1 MKTIT
6 FYSYKGGVGR
16 SLALANIASHL
27 TKYNKQVCLLDFD
40 LEAPGLHFKF
50 ADQLKNQRRGID
62 KGIVDYIYEFSNTG
76 IIPDRISE
84 FSLSFLSTA
93 QAYITLIPAGNINS
107 PDYWK
112 KLSNINWYNLLY
124 GSSAGLYF
132 LLDLKQKIQKELS
145 PDYLLIDSRTGIT
158 EMSGITLSLLAD
170 TVVVIAANN
179 KENIEGAKKVIKSIS
194 DPINSIVGK
203 PPEVHFVLSRVPFG
217 DTSPEDK
224 GKEQNLIAKIKREFE
239 GRIDDILVLHS
250 DRDLEENEQIKIG
263 FSKGDLVAPISR
275 DYIRLFDKL
284 IQKDLREDDI
294 NRFDIVREGERLYQ
308 KAQTEPVWSN
318 KLKYIDQAINQ
329 TTFHEAN
336 TNFYNTE
343 FLLYRISIYEKLG
356 DWKKV
361 IENCDLVIAQDTS
374 NVLAYESR
382 GWAQL
387 KMNDHDAAKSTFDDI
402 LDTHKN
408 RISAKLGLADILTL
422 EKNYEGARAYY
433 NEVIR
438 ADLENPAGYVG
449 RAKIELLMGEIKP
462 ALEDTYQALM
472 LNADY
477 AEAFLTLAEINAQ
490 RQDFNE
496 FYLNFEKA
504 LKLDQ
509 LLVISALLQKEF
521 YLQFLTDSRFVKIME
536 KYSIDVD
543 LNKNELPRF

>member
-50 ADQLKNQRRGID
+50 AAQLKNQRREIE

-76 IIPDRISE
+76 VIPDHISE
-84 FSLSFLSTA
+84 FSTSFLSTA

-107 PDYWK
+107 SEYWK

-124 GSSAGLYF
+124 GSSDGLYF

-179 KENIEGAKKVIKSIS
+179 KENIEGAKKVIRSIS
-194 DPINSIVGK
+194 DPKNTIVGK
-203 PPEVHFVLSRVPFG
+203 SPDVIFVLSRVPFT
-217 DTSPEDK
+217 DLPEDK
-224 GKEQNLIAKIKREFE
+224 GKEQNLLTKIKREFE
-239 GRIDDILVLHS
+239 GKIDDIIVLHS
-250 DRDLEENEQIKIG
+250 DRELEENEQIKIG
-263 FSKGDLVAPISR
+263 FMKGDLIAPISR
-275 DYIRLFDKL
+275 DYIKLFERLTQGELK
-284 IQKDLREDDI
+284 QDDI
-294 NRFDIVREGERLYQ
+294 NRFNIVRDGERLYQ
-308 KAQTEPVWSN
+308 KAQAEPVWIT
-318 KLKYIDQAINQ
+318 KLKYIDEAVEL
-329 TTFHEAN
+329 TTFQEAN
-336 TNFYNTE
+336 SKFYNIE
-343 FLLYRISIYEKLG
+343 FLLYRLSIYEKLRE
-356 DWKKV
+356 WKNV
-361 IENCDLVIAQDTS
+361 IENCDLIIAQDTS

-387 KMNDHDAAKSTFDDI
+387 KLNDREAAKSTFYNI
-402 LDTHKN
+402 LYTHKN
-408 RISAKLGLADILTL
+408 RISAKLGLADILVY

-449 RAKIELLMGEIKP
+449 RANIELLMGEIKP
-462 ALEDTYQALM
+462 ALEDAYQALM

-477 AEAFLTLAEINAQ
+477 AEAYLSLAEINAQ
-490 RQDFNE
+490 IQNYNE

-504 LKLDQ
+504 LKLNEQ
-509 LLVISALLQKEF
+509 VAISAMTQKKT
-521 YLQFLTDSRFVKIME
+521 YLQFSNDTRFIKIKE
-536 KYSIDVD
+536 KYSIDESP
-543 LNKNELPRF
+543 NKDEIFQS